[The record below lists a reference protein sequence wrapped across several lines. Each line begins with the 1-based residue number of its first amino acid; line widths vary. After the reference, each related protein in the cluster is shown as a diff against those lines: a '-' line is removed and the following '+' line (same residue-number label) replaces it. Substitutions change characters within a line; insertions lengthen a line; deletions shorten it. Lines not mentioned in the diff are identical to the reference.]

1 VTTTARPSFIQRH
14 WRKFLLVAMIIGLIA
29 ASPFLFVFVVESGN
43 QEQRKIEEREPSEGL
58 HEGDLLFD
66 STIWKRGFT
75 DNFGIIY
82 SLDTIRLRMVDD
94 LLRRYR
100 LRGMTREEIVWLLGA
115 PPEPTYFTEYDLVYW
130 LGPERWLAI
139 KFGRD
144 GRVSK
149 TALLR
154 F

>member
-1 VTTTARPSFIQRH
+1 
-14 WRKFLLVAMIIGLIA
+14 MIIGLIA

-82 SLDTIRLRMVDD
+82 SLDAIRLRMVDD

-100 LRGMTREEIVWLLGA
+100 LRGMTREEVVSLLGA
-115 PPEPTYFTEYDLVYW
+115 PPEPTYFNEYDFVYW

-144 GRVSK
+144 GRVGK
-149 TALLR
+149 TALVR

>member
-1 VTTTARPSFIQRH
+1 
-14 WRKFLLVAMIIGLIA
+14 MIIGLIA

-100 LRGMTREEIVWLLGA
+100 LRGMTREEVVSLLGA
-115 PPEPTYFTEYDLVYW
+115 PPEATYFTEYDLVYW
-130 LGPERWLAI
+130 LGPELWLTI